1 MIYIKKS
8 DDVSLQKLLDAAKTK
23 NDETAYRSGTV
34 YEQLKKDFYEKCYLC
49 EDNEITT
56 INIEHFEPHEGDLYK
71 KFEWKNLF
79 YSCGHCN
86 NIKSNKFFPLLDCTN
101 ESDKVWES
109 IEIRLNAF
117 PKVTVDIVI
126 HDGYSDTLKLNNTKI
141 LLEKILSGKDTTLM
155 KRDEAATLRKKML
168 RVYND
173 IQIKIDKNDSSGI
186 IEATKDSA
194 QFSGMVRWILKHS
207 VQKNG

>member
-1 MIYIKKS
+1 
-8 DDVSLQKLLDAAKTK
+8 
-23 NDETAYRSGTV
+23 
-34 YEQLKKDFYEKCYLC
+34 
-49 EDNEITT
+49 
-56 INIEHFEPHEGDLYK
+56 
-71 KFEWKNLF
+71 
-79 YSCGHCN
+79 
-86 NIKSNKFFPLLDCTN
+86 
-101 ESDKVWES
+101 
-109 IEIRLNAF
+109 
-117 PKVTVDIVI
+117 
-126 HDGYSDTLKLNNTKI
+126 LNNTKI